1 VNLQKQIT
9 QTKFS
14 TKKIDEE
21 IMSLLQDQLYLKK
34 GAQGAMRDRS
44 NLKVKIN
51 EKVILI
57 IDK

>member
-1 VNLQKQIT
+1 
-9 QTKFS
+9 
-14 TKKIDEE
+14 
-21 IMSLLQDQLYLKK
+21 MSLLQDQLYLKK